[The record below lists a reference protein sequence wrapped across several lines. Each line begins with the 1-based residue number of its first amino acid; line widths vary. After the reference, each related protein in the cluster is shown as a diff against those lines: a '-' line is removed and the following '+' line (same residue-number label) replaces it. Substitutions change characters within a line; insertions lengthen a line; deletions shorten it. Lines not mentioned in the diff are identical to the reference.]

1 MGKTLE
7 NYRIPLPKKRE
18 KIHGD
23 KKSLYDRRKGKKINL
38 KEEMS
43 NGE

>member
-23 KKSLYDRRKGKKINL
+23 KKSLMIVGRIRRL
-38 KEEMS
+38 T
-43 NGE
+43 